1 MSGARAGKAPSL
13 ARFGLAVGHATDA
26 AGATGCTVVRGASA
40 PHRAAVA
47 VLGRATG
54 SRELALLAPGH
65 LVERVDAILL
75 TGGSA
80 YGLDAAAGVM
90 RWMESK
96 QRGFNVGAGVVPI
109 VPAAVLFDLLPHGR
123 FDARPTPEMAFSA
136 CDAATSEN
144 ISEGL
149 VGAGT
154 GLTVGKLRGPAG
166 AMRGGFGIA
175 VAEGN
180 GLAAAAIVAVNA
192 FGDIR
197 DAQGRIIAGARD
209 EKGAF
214 VDTARAIAAGTAQG
228 GFAAAQN
235 TTLAIIAV
243 DAAFTRVE
251 LERIAHSAAA
261 AYHKRITPAGTAADG
276 DIVFAL
282 APMEGPRACRSLASA
297 AAAAAW
303 LPLACLSNGSA
314 ACVTTVRAVFV
325 SGSVKLAVSVPMAT
339 TASSCFANRWI
350 VNVPVSGDATSGFA
364 SGLTVPLTG
373 TARLP
378 ALLLCCSARSS
389 GRLCASVAVT
399 GVIANAAARARRS
412 SVPFFVVFINR

>member
-1 MSGARAGKAPSL
+1 VTSGTRAPSL
-13 ARFGLAVGHATDA
+13 ARFGLAVGHATDMP
-26 AGATGCTVVRGASA
+26 GATGCTVVRGVSSA
-40 PHRAAVA
+40 HRAAVA

-90 RWMESK
+90 RWMEAK

-123 FDARPTPEMAFSA
+123 FDARPTPDMAFAA
-136 CDAATSEN
+136 CDSATSDN
-144 ISEGL
+144 IAEGL

-154 GLTVGKLRGPAG
+154 GLTVGKLRGRDG
-166 AMRGGFGIA
+166 AMRGGFAIA

-192 FGDIR
+192 FGDVR
-197 DAQGRIIAGARD
+197 DAKGEIFAGARD

-214 VDTARAIAAGTAQG
+214 IDTARSIAAGTPQG

-235 TTLAIIAV
+235 TTLAVIAV

-282 APMEGPRACRSLASA
+282 APMEGARGSLPQAEM
-297 AAAAAW
+297 
-303 LPLACLSNGSA
+303 LAVQALEDA
-314 ACVTTVRAVFV
+314 IERAVRL
-325 SGSVKLAVSVPMAT
+325 GNAT
-339 TASSCFANRWI
+339 
-350 VNVPVSGDATSGFA
+350 
-364 SGLTVPLTG
+364 
-373 TARLP
+373 
-378 ALLLCCSARSS
+378 
-389 GRLCASVAVT
+389 
-399 GVIANAAARARRS
+399 
-412 SVPFFVVFINR
+412 